1 MSVLIW
7 SGRRG
12 ETASRPCSAE
22 LCAFLRHT
30 FCILTGSCVAFAC
43 APTLPAVPLLQAL
56 ITGRLTTRS
65 SSASV
70 GLAAHSVR
78 GLAARH
84 TYSLPPRSPFPTPPR
99 RESRLWAKGRDGDA
113 ASSPV
118 GAASFLIRLHGGGL
132 AAAASITVCL
142 LRLLEVPDP

>member
-1 MSVLIW
+1 MV
-7 SGRRG
+7 GEERG
-12 ETASRPCSAE
+12 GEAASRPCSAE

-30 FCILTGSCVAFAC
+30 FCVLTGSYVAFTC
-43 APTLPAVPLLQAL
+43 APTLPAVSLLQAL
-56 ITGRLTTRS
+56 ITGRLSTRS

-84 TYSLPPRSPFPTPPR
+84 TYSPTPP
-99 RESRLWAKGRDGDA
+99 SDPAQTQFRLWAKGRDGDA

-118 GAASFLIRLHGGGL
+118 GAASFFIRLHGGGL